1 MIIGNHNKGFVALIS
16 ILIASAVS
24 VAVVTSVLLLGVG
37 SSKTR
42 LAVEQSSKARSLTDT
57 CAEIALENIRENS
70 SYSGSVSLSLGDGLC
85 LFSVALT
92 NGIWTINA
100 SGTVGAI
107 VRRAKVVVTSASPKI
122 NVSSWQ
128 EVADF

>member
-1 MIIGNHNKGFVALIS
+1 
-16 ILIASAVS
+16 
-24 VAVVTSVLLLGVG
+24 
-37 SSKTR
+37 
-42 LAVEQSSKARSLTDT
+42 VEQSSKARSLTDT